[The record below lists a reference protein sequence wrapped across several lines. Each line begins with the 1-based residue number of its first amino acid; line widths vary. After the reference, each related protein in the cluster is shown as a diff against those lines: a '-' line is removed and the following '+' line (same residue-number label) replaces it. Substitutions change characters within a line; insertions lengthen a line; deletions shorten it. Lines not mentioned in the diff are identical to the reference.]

1 MDAARAVL
9 EVKSL
14 AIGYGDQVVQHDL
27 SFTVKAGSIFAIM
40 GGSGCG
46 KSTLLHALVGLL
58 RPLSG
63 AVLFG
68 SDDYWSLDSDG
79 RGRIGRRFGVL
90 FQQGALW
97 STLTATE
104 NVALPLQLF
113 TALEPASIAALAAM
127 KLSLVGLTE
136 GQASLPAALSGGMAR
151 RVGLARA
158 LALDPDILF
167 LDEPSAGL
175 DPVASERLDQL
186 ILELRNG
193 FGVTIVMVSH
203 ELPSLYAICD
213 DGIFLDG
220 VTHAAIAHG
229 GPRQLRDGCSDPTVS
244 AFMHRR
250 EPVHASG

>member
-1 MDAARAVL
+1 MEAVKLAL

-14 AIGYGDQVVQHDL
+14 CIGYGDHVVLQDL
-27 SFTVKAGSIFAIM
+27 SFTVPARSIFAIM
-40 GGSGCG
+40 GASGCG
-46 KSTLLHALVGLL
+46 KSTLLHALIGLL
-58 RPLSG
+58 RPSAG
-63 AVLFG
+63 AVLFR
-68 SDDYWSLDSDG
+68 DQDYWSLDDAG

-90 FQQGALW
+90 FQQSALW
-97 STLTATE
+97 STLTAAQ

-113 TALEPASIAALAAM
+113 TRLDATAIDALVEL

-136 GQASLPAALSGGMAR
+136 GRTVLPAELSGGMAK

-158 LALDPDILF
+158 IALDPDILF

-186 ILELRNG
+186 ILQLRNG

-213 DGIFLDG
+213 DGIFLD
-220 VTHAAIAHG
+220 TAIAHG
-229 GPRQLRDGCSDPTVS
+229 APRQLRDGCTEPTVS
-244 AFMHRR
+244 AFMHRTD
-250 EPVHASG
+250 PVHAGA